1 MYLETLEGMRSQ
13 ENSDVFF
20 DTVKSKAKKKKK
32 KKVDLI
38 EEPSIPR
45 KKRTPNNRTL
55 EQYLNIHGLASKSVA
70 YHSIDA
76 RENFRLIYFEV
87 LNSIRLSIKN
97 STR

>member
-20 DTVKSKAKKKKK
+20 DTVKSKAKKK
-32 KKVDLI
+32 VDFI
-38 EEPSIPR
+38 EEPSLPR
-45 KKRTPNNRTL
+45 KKRTPNYRTL